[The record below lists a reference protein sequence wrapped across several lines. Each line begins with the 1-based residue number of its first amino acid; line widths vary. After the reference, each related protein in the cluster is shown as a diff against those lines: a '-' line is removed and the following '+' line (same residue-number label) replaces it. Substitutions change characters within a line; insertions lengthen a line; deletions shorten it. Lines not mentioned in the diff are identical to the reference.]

1 MADQLSVTAP
11 GAAATIAESTRAPG
25 PVMAPGG
32 ATGTDAATT
41 GTGELTLVRPA
52 RAKRRR
58 FTITR
63 VPRLVR
69 RTIGPIAAIALWQF
83 VCSRG
88 VFSSFEVASPV
99 AVFDAA
105 RELAA
110 QGVLQSNL
118 LISLQRVA
126 IGLLLGVG
134 TGVFLAV
141 VCGLF
146 WVGEDLIDPVIQ
158 AFRAVPILGL
168 VPLVIIWFGVGE
180 VPKVFLIALGCLFPV
195 YLNTYAGIRN
205 VDNKLVEVGRT
216 FGLNRLGLVFQV
228 VLPGALPAFLVGLRF
243 ALVGS
248 WIIDVVAEEINA
260 QSGLGYLINQAQAT
274 NRIDIMFLCLTIYA
288 ILGLVADA
296 IVRLLERR
304 LLVWRVAFAGG

>member
-1 MADQLSVTAP
+1 MRFPRMADRVGVAARGT
-11 GAAATIAESTRAPG
+11 GAAALANGTRAPG
-25 PVMAPGG
+25 PVLAPG
-32 ATGTDAATT
+32 AAAP
-41 GTGELTLVRPA
+41 GTGALTLVRPA
-52 RAKRRR
+52 RAGRRR
-58 FTITR
+58 FTIAR
-63 VPRLVR
+63 VPRLAR
-69 RTIGPIAAIALWQF
+69 RAIGPIAAIALWQL

-88 VFSSFEVASPV
+88 LFTSFELASPV

-105 RELAA
+105 RELAS

-141 VCGLF
+141 LCGLF

-180 VPKVFLIALGCLFPV
+180 VPKIFLIALGCLFPV
-195 YLNTYAGIRN
+195 YLNTYAAIRN
-205 VDNKLVEVGRT
+205 VDNKLVEAGRT
-216 FGLNRLGLVFQV
+216 FGLSRLGLVFRV
-228 VLPGALPAFLVGLRF
+228 ILPGALPGFLVGLRF

-274 NRIDIMFLCLTIYA
+274 NRIDIMFCCLTIYA
-288 ILGLVADA
+288 ILGLAADA

-304 LLVWRVAFAGG
+304 LLVWRA